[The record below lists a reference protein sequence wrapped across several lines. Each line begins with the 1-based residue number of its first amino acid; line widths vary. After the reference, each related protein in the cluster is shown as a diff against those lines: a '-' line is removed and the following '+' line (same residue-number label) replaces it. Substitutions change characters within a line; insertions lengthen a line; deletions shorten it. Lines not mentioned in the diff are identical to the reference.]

1 MFVARC
7 IGVSLALFTL
17 VYVVISLAASHG
29 WRWVLRL
36 CRAGSSR
43 DAANLLFTLR
53 MMPFLVASLFT
64 LAFTLPSFLLLE
76 PRSTGENV
84 GTAPAILALIC
95 LTFLAAGIVRALSV
109 LHKTSRALENWLEG
123 SRVISQ
129 SPVPVIQTAKSAPA
143 LTVAGLRD
151 AKVLVSEAAAAALSP
166 AELETA
172 LRHEMAH
179 VRAHDNLKKLL
190 FRLAL
195 FPGMRKLEQAWTE
208 KAELAA
214 DDAAVGSL
222 GDALDLAA
230 ALIKVS
236 RLKVAAPVALTT
248 GLLHSS
254 TALSQ
259 RIQRLV
265 SWQLSG
271 TAGRRGRKWM
281 LALPTTMAVVMLL
294 VTTYGSAL
302 AQLHAVTE
310 WLVR

>member
-7 IGVSLALFTL
+7 IGVSLSLFTL

-53 MMPFLVASLFT
+53 MMPFVVASLFT

-195 FPGMRKLEQAWTE
+195 FPGMRKLEQAWAE

-271 TAGRRGRKWM
+271 TAGRRGRRWM
-281 LALPTTMAVVMLL
+281 LALPPMMAVVMLL

-310 WLVR
+310 WLVQ